1 MVRKTKEDALITRK
15 RIIDAARTR
24 FFQNGVSQTSLD
36 QIAKVAGVTR
46 GAIYWHFRNKTALF
60 HAMREQV
67 FLPLFDRMDV
77 ALPDHYDASTIDPLS
92 CLENFMLETIA
103 LLNDDQDTRET
114 YEIMM
119 SKCEYVNAFEVVL
132 QQILENCKNISNK
145 YEQLYRESIRLGL
158 IAKQCDPE
166 LLAADTN
173 AFFGGLLHLWI
184 KDHTKKYYRSHAE
197 EMIKNHIQ
205 LRRMTQ
211 DNPT

>member
-15 RIIDAARTR
+15 RIIDAARTT
-24 FFQNGVSQTSLD
+24 FVENGVSQTSLE

-46 GAIYWHFRNKTALF
+46 GAVYWHFENKTALF

-77 ALPDHYDASTIDPLS
+77 SMPDHYETNSPDPLS

-103 LLNDDQDTRET
+103 LLTDDQATRET

-119 SKCEYVNAFEVVL
+119 SKCEYVDAFAVVL
-132 QQILENCKNISNK
+132 QQILDNCKNISNK

-158 IAKQCDPE
+158 ISKQCNPE

-184 KDHTKKYYRSHAE
+184 KDHAKKYYRNHAE
-197 EMIKNHIQ
+197 DMIKNHMQ
-205 LRRMTQ
+205 LRRMTG
-211 DNPT
+211 NI